1 MEALMGHYLN
11 HEFDKNDRTKT
22 VVIYGCGSSLNDLTD
37 LDRYILSQF
46 DSIAFN
52 WFVFSHIP
60 VTYYL
65 VREQANIPKRVNGDE
80 TVDNFYY
87 LINKYYKKSCLV
99 LHDLRKHSPDAYPY
113 AHYQN
118 VDKFIPDYI
127 HVYDKKLK
135 GNDPGVEKW
144 RDDSIFNSGIYHGK
158 TTMTNAL
165 HFAVWMGYERI
176 VFAGVDLYDSK
187 YFWLKDNE
195 TRYSVKNKKK
205 TKDSKHQAA
214 NDTLSLVKKVKKTYP
229 DIKMCTYNKKSL
241 LSNIIEVWNG

>member
-1 MEALMGHYLN
+1 MGYFRN
-11 HEFDKNDRTKT
+11 HQFDKNNRTKT

-37 LDRYILSQF
+37 LDRYTLSQF

-52 WFVFSHIP
+52 WFAFSHIP

-65 VREQANIPKRVNGDE
+65 VREQANIPKRVHGEE

-87 LINKYYKKSCLV
+87 LMNKYYKKSCLV
-99 LHDLRKHSPDAYPY
+99 IHDLYKHSPHAYHYWEYENWQKFDAD
-113 AHYQN
+113 HIT
-118 VDKFIPDYI
+118 VKD
-127 HVYDKKLK
+127 VKLK
-135 GNDPGVEKW
+135 DNDPCVDRW
-144 RDDSIFNSGIYHGK
+144 RKENILIDRYGLYHGK
-158 TTMTNAL
+158 STMTNAV

-205 TKDSKHQAA
+205 TKDSQHQTAK
-214 NDTLSLVKKVKKTYP
+214 DTLSLVKKVKEAYP
-229 DIKMCTYNKKSL
+229 DIEMLTYNKKSL
-241 LSNIIEVWNG
+241 LSSVIDVWS